1 MAGRGLLLPVRPA
14 SAAVPADGAEPMI
27 VKTGMYIVDLS
38 NLDLAGNTFSIAM
51 GQWFAHSSAD
61 YKPYATTEIVN
72 AAAFASEAAFEDMRA
87 RTWWSRAQCRADQHA
102 AGAAPTMHIAA
113 QARLRATAP
122 AQRCALV

>member
-51 GQWFAHSSAD
+51 WQWFEHRSPDFSLM
-61 YKPYATTEIVN
+61 I
-72 AAAFASEAAFEDMRA
+72 
-87 RTWWSRAQCRADQHA
+87 
-102 AGAAPTMHIAA
+102 
-113 QARLRATAP
+113 
-122 AQRCALV
+122 